1 MKNND
6 EFIDGIKAYN
16 FNFIKNY
23 PDKIELEIKEIESK
37 AMNLLA
43 IDGVFITLII
53 TLLFSSLPQIIEKLP
68 DWSLPIFN
76 GLLIFYL
83 LPFIVVGISS
93 IRCFRIKKYDYF
105 DEYIIKNK
113 IISKEIK
120 EISNST
126 KEEVE
131 FEMALDIIE
140 KNKIHLAKKQGCV
153 EIGLYS
159 FLFGMVILSVILIL
173 CVFLLFVYV

>member
-6 EFIDGIKAYN
+6 EFLDGIKTYN

-53 TLLFSSLPQIIEKLP
+53 TLLFSSLPQILEKLP
-68 DWSLPIFN
+68 EWSLPIFN
-76 GLLIFYL
+76 GLIIVYL
-83 LPFIVVGISS
+83 LHFIVVGVSS

-105 DEYIIKNK
+105 DEYIIKE
-113 IISKEIK
+113 S
-120 EISNST
+120 
-126 KEEVE
+126 
-131 FEMALDIIE
+131 
-140 KNKIHLAKKQGCV
+140 
-153 EIGLYS
+153 
-159 FLFGMVILSVILIL
+159 
-173 CVFLLFVYV
+173 